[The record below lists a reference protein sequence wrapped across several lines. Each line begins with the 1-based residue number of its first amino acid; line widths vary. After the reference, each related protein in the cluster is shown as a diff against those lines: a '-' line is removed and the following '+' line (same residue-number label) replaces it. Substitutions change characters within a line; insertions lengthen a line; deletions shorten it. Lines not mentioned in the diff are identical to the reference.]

1 MSWRMAR
8 SFPLT
13 SLYIGAGLLIW
24 AANFLVTYVF
34 TAVACA
40 RGFASIT
47 MAGVRILVWVIV
59 IATVSAILVAAWVAF
74 KALSKYRARCARVGS
89 SDPECFIHFT
99 AAAVALLSM
108 VAMAWTGF
116 VAAVAFSCR

>member
-1 MSWRMAR
+1 MAR

-13 SLYIGAGLLIW
+13 SLYIGSGLLIW

-40 RGFASIT
+40 RGFASI
-47 MAGVRILVWVIV
+47 AIADVGIVSWVIV
-59 IATVSAILVAAWVAF
+59 IATVASILVAGWIAF
-74 KALSKYRARCARVGS
+74 KALSRYRVRCAQIGAP
-89 SDPECFIHFT
+89 DTDCFIHFS
-99 AAAVALLSM
+99 AAAVALIST